1 MKAGTLKDIIA
12 VPTSIATKNQAEGA
26 PPTVRR
32 RTRAEPLSRAAD
44 SARHG
49 AAPARRG
56 AALGIPLAT
65 LDEVPVL
72 KQFRFELN

>member
-44 SARHG
+44 SA
-49 AAPARRG
+49 PARRG

-65 LDEVPVL
+65 LDTVPLLDVAIDGSDEV
-72 KQFRFELN
+72 